1 MSKLRVYVVVATFYP
16 LVGGI
21 EKQALRQSQQFCER
35 GYRTTIVTFRHD
47 RSWLPYE
54 VIDGVSVMR
63 VAGMLLGRREKL
75 PRLLQKLLYLLALGI
90 MGWTLWRGRRNYDVL
105 HVYQLNLLALP
116 TALACRVT
124 GKPMIIAVR
133 CADSSESA
141 KPQNEVSK
149 DVATSWIHVD
159 DMAEA
164 KDDIKDLERLGKP
177 VVRFTHTLLQRI
189 GAVVVILSSR
199 MQSYL
204 AAHDFTLPDTQL
216 IPNGVDTARFH
227 PACVEPFA
235 DERAQVVVCVARL
248 CYQKGIDI
256 LLQAWRLVRQEF
268 PQARLIL
275 VGNGPL
281 QTQLESLAHTLG
293 IANSVE
299 FAGTQS
305 DVLAQLHRGG
315 IAVLSSRFE
324 GMPNAVLE
332 AMACALPCV
341 ATRVSG
347 SEDIISHRVNGLLV
361 EPEDYHSLAKALLTL
376 LGDPRLAQKY
386 GHAARATIEQHYSLE
401 YITDLY
407 IQLYQRITDH
417 RWQII
422 EKIP

>member
-1 MSKLRVYVVVATFYP
+1 MSKPRVYIAVATFYP
-16 LVGGI
+16 LVGGT
-21 EKQALRQSQQFCER
+21 EKQALIQSQKLCER
-35 GYRTTIVTFRHD
+35 GYTTTIVTFRHD
-47 RSWLPYE
+47 RTWLPYE

-75 PRLLQKLLYLLALGI
+75 PRFLQKLLYLLALGI
-90 MGWTLWRGRRNYDVL
+90 MGWTLWQGRRNYDVL

-116 TALACRVT
+116 TALVCRMT

-133 CADSSESA
+133 CADSSQGA
-141 KPQNEVSK
+141 KSQNKVVTGSGLQ
-149 DVATSWIHVD
+149 VD
-159 DMAEA
+159 A
-164 KDDIKDLERLGKP
+164 KDDLKDLERLGKP
-177 VVRFTHTLLQRI
+177 VVRFTHSLLQRI
-189 GAVVVILSSR
+189 GAVVVILSSH

-216 IPNGVDTARFH
+216 IPNGVDIARFH
-227 PACVEPFA
+227 PACADPFR

-256 LLQAWRLVRQEF
+256 LLQAWRLVQQESA
-268 PQARLIL
+268 QARLIL
-275 VGNGPL
+275 VGSGPL
-281 QTQLESLAHTLG
+281 QSQLERLAHALG

-299 FAGTQS
+299 FVGTQS

-315 IAVLSSRFE
+315 IAVLPSRFE

-332 AMACALPCV
+332 AMACGLPCV

-361 EPEDYHSLAKALLTL
+361 EPEDYHSLAQALLTL
-376 LGDPRLAQKY
+376 LGEPGLAQKY

-401 YITDLY
+401 HITDLY

-417 RWQII
+417 RENTIV
-422 EKIP
+422 

>member
-1 MSKLRVYVVVATFYP
+1 MSKLRIYIAVATFYP
-16 LVGGI
+16 IVGGI
-21 EKQALRQSQQFCER
+21 EKQALIQSQKLCER
-35 GYRTTIVTFRHD
+35 GYTTTIVTFRHN
-47 RSWLPYE
+47 RTWLPYE

-63 VAGMLLGRREKL
+63 VAGMLLGGREKL
-75 PRLLQKLLYLLALGI
+75 PRFLQKLLYLLALGI

-105 HVYQLNLLALP
+105 HVYQLNLFALP
-116 TALACRVT
+116 PALVCRVT

-133 CADSSESA
+133 CTDSIESA
-141 KPQNEVSK
+141 KFQNKV
-149 DVATSWIHVD
+149 VTASWLQVD
-159 DMAEA
+159 DKA
-164 KDDIKDLERLGKP
+164 KARDDIKDLERLGKP
-177 VVRFTHTLLQRI
+177 IVRFTHSLLEHI
-189 GAVVVILSSR
+189 GVVVVILSSR

-216 IPNGVDTARFH
+216 IPNGVDIARFH
-227 PACVEPFA
+227 PACADPFL

-256 LLQAWRLVRQEF
+256 LLQAWRLVQQES

-275 VGNGPL
+275 VGSGPL
-281 QTQLESLAHTLG
+281 QTQLESLAHALG
-293 IANSVE
+293 IANSIE

-315 IAVLSSRFE
+315 IAVLPSRFE

-332 AMACALPCV
+332 AMACGLPCV

-347 SEDIISHRVNGLLV
+347 SEDIISHGINGLLV
-361 EPEDYHSLAKALLTL
+361 EPEDYHSMAQALLTL
-376 LGDPRLAQKY
+376 LRDPGLAQKY
-386 GHAARATIEQHYSLE
+386 GHAARATIEQHYSLVH
-401 YITDLY
+401 ITDLY
-407 IQLYQRITDH
+407 IQLYQRITGQ